1 MQRLLLLL
9 AVAASYCQASPGA
22 PAEAPT
28 ERTLGRV
35 AALLPPGQPP
45 LRLFPNDFDSG
56 DQVGCCLL
64 CLACA

>member
-1 MQRLLLLL
+1 MHLLLLLL
-9 AVAASYCQASPGA
+9 AVAARCCRASETA
-22 PAEAPT
+22 PAEAPA
-28 ERTLGRV
+28 ERTLRRV

-45 LRLFPNDFDSG
+45 LHLFPNDFDSS